1 MNHEDYHEYAIPV
14 LQRIMGEHQLNTAW
28 LEDQLGEKLFTGP
41 DGYFSRSYSDD
52 FPLPQKYRDLFTAM
66 NGPHCMTVLR
76 VFQLK
81 HGVGP
86 CRK

>member
-1 MNHEDYHEYAIPV
+1 MNHEDFHEYVLPV
-14 LQRIMGEHQLNTAW
+14 IYRLRAHRLNTAW
-28 LEDQLGEKLFTGP
+28 LEDQLGEKLFTRP

-81 HGVGP
+81 HEVGP